1 MDLGPRNIADANFID
16 RAAVPF
22 ACHDDLLLLAEVE
35 GKTPADY
42 RDDPSGVKGLAKIF
56 SFFLLGMET
65 KPGRG
70 VQARGG
76 GPKEDNHYLRGVGP
90 PSGPGT
96 WLPGR
101 RE

>member
-1 MDLGPRNIADANFID
+1 MDLGLRNIADANFID

-56 SFFLLGMET
+56 SFFF
-65 KPGRG
+65 
-70 VQARGG
+70 AW
-76 GPKEDNHYLRGVGP
+76 H
-90 PSGPGT
+90 
-96 WLPGR
+96 
-101 RE
+101 